1 MRSGHCVPSPT
12 TTQCRKTPALATA
25 RFTMHCGVSKPI
37 CISTYTWKTT
47 SSSRARLRSKQSHR
61 AGHAVLIVASLEG
74 TAHALSVASQAST
87 RSRHGRI
94 RPLLRR
100 LRCHV
105 GDDAAW
111 GFGAKW
117 LPTLLGTPPPNK
129 RVLALAVMLHGIA
142 IALALAGLF
151 RITTALI
158 VISSLLAIISLR
170 LFARPERPAK
180 TKGIHGSFP
189 VFVRVAYVWLIIAA
203 LLGVW
208 AANAPNSSGIWGA
221 SRHALTV
228 GFIAV
233 MVFCVGQRILPAF
246 SGMRLLFSPR
256 LMFAGLALLTAGCL
270 LRVSCA
276 ILA

>member
-1 MRSGHCVPSPT
+1 
-12 TTQCRKTPALATA
+12 
-25 RFTMHCGVSKPI
+25 
-37 CISTYTWKTT
+37 YTWKTT

-61 AGHAVLIVASLEG
+61 AGHAVLIVASLKG

-100 LRCHV
+100 LRFHV
-105 GDDAAW
+105 GDDAVW

-158 VISSLLAIISLR
+158 VISSLLAIVWLR

-180 TKGIHGSFP
+180 TKDIHGSFP
-189 VFVRVAYVWLIIAA
+189 VFVRVAYVWLMVYKRRSKNRPHYAA
-203 LLGVW
+203 E
-208 AANAPNSSGIWGA
+208 AA
-221 SRHALTV
+221 
-228 GFIAV
+228 
-233 MVFCVGQRILPAF
+233 
-246 SGMRLLFSPR
+246 
-256 LMFAGLALLTAGCL
+256 
-270 LRVSCA
+270 
-276 ILA
+276 

>member
-1 MRSGHCVPSPT
+1 
-12 TTQCRKTPALATA
+12 
-25 RFTMHCGVSKPI
+25 
-37 CISTYTWKTT
+37 
-47 SSSRARLRSKQSHR
+47 
-61 AGHAVLIVASLEG
+61 
-74 TAHALSVASQAST
+74 
-87 RSRHGRI
+87 
-94 RPLLRR
+94 LLRR

-117 LPTLLGTPPPNK
+117 LPTFLGTPPPNK

-208 AANAPNSSGIWGA
+208 AANAPNPSGIWGA

-228 GFIAV
+228 GFISV
-233 MVFCVGQRILPAF
+233 MVFCVGQR
-246 SGMRLLFSPR
+246 MRGSKPLAQWRTQGRWPESYDQLWELMNEKHGRQGGTRSMVALICMGREFGYAKLETAVAQAMELGCTDVAAIRHLLMSDK
-256 LMFAGLALLTAGCL
+256 LQHAAATTVAIGALTAYERPLPTMAEYNQL
-270 LRVSCA
+270 LCVWEIEVPA
-276 ILA
+276 

>member
-1 MRSGHCVPSPT
+1 
-12 TTQCRKTPALATA
+12 
-25 RFTMHCGVSKPI
+25 
-37 CISTYTWKTT
+37 
-47 SSSRARLRSKQSHR
+47 
-61 AGHAVLIVASLEG
+61 
-74 TAHALSVASQAST
+74 
-87 RSRHGRI
+87 
-94 RPLLRR
+94 LLRR
-100 LRCHV
+100 LRFHV
-105 GDDAAW
+105 GDDAVW

-117 LPTLLGTPPPNK
+117 LPTFLGTPPPNK
-129 RVLALAVMLHGIA
+129 RVLALAVMVHVIA

-158 VISSLLAIISLR
+158 AISSLLAIVSLR

-208 AANAPNSSGIWGA
+208 AANAPNPSGIWGA

-228 GFIAV
+228 GFISV

-256 LMFAGLALLTAGCL
+256 LMFAGLLLLSVGCI
-270 LRVSCA
+270 LRVSCEVLAYQEIVPGAWAWLPYSA
-276 ILA
+276 ILELSAVTLFAANLVVTFLRPPVAPQSSCR